1 MRLSFNLS
9 NVTTA
14 QKDGGNDDRRTG
26 EALNTVNMG
35 KVFSTVNL
43 HSTDTKKK
51 PLSLFKGEGY
61 KLYTTSGNGT
71 AICYFSGYVQNCILT
86 CYAYCT

>member
-43 HSTDTKKK
+43 HSTKKTQRRN
-51 PLSLFKGEGY
+51 L
-61 KLYTTSGNGT
+61 
-71 AICYFSGYVQNCILT
+71 
-86 CYAYCT
+86 